1 MRTSQ
6 RALVV
11 FFALILMQTLVAS
24 SSMLVREER
33 RVHTR
38 ERNQHRRL
46 LVSVASFVSNPK
58 ELSKTLEDTQ
68 RSVETSLRKAP
79 SSKSNPIQNKFHFS
93 LIPFESKLH
102 AWNHL
107 SNKYVL
113 KFHLL
118 LRRNLRPL
126 QLKCFV
132 DSG

>member
-11 FFALILMQTLVAS
+11 FFALILMQTLVTS
-24 SSMLVREER
+24 SSLLLREER

-38 ERNQHRRL
+38 ERNQHRRF

-79 SSKSNPIQNKFHFS
+79 PSKSNPIQNKFHFS
-93 LIPFESKLH
+93 LIPDESKLRV
-102 AWNHL
+102 WNHL
-107 SNKYVL
+107 SKNM
-113 KFHLL
+113 H
-118 LRRNLRPL
+118 
-126 QLKCFV
+126 
-132 DSG
+132 